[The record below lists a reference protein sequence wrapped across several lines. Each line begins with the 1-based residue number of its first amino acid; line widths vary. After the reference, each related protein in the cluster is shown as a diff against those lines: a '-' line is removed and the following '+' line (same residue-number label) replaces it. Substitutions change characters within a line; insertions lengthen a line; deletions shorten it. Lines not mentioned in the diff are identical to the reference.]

1 MITENQLRALDFEY
15 NEDSFS
21 WIHKD
26 ITVEFDSELQS
37 GYKITFIPF
46 IDFELQGIND
56 HRDLSKFI
64 KLVYGE

>member
-15 NEDSFS
+15 NDDLDLYSF
-21 WIHKD
+21 KD
-26 ITVEFDSELQS
+26 IDVLFDESVMRIFLNSFQV
-37 GYKITFIPF
+37 F
-46 IDFELQGIND
+46 GIND

>member
-15 NEDSFS
+15 NEELERWEF
-21 WIHKD
+21 KD
-26 ITVEFDSELQS
+26 VIVINDEVNIIELHNYQV
-37 GYKITFIPF
+37 F
-46 IDFELQGIND
+46 GIND

>member
-15 NEDSFS
+15 DDDYFNAYKFR
-21 WIHKD
+21 D
-26 ITVEFDSELQS
+26 ISIEFDDEFQK
-37 GYKITFIPF
+37 GIKIEFKN
-46 IDFELQGIND
+46 FELQGIND

>member
-15 NEDSFS
+15 NEYLERWEF
-21 WIHKD
+21 KE
-26 ITVEFDSELQS
+26 ITVDLLFSVENVITLQ
-37 GYKITFIPF
+37 
-46 IDFELQGIND
+46 DFQVFGIND

>member
-15 NEDSFS
+15 NEELER
-21 WIHKD
+21 WELKE
-26 ITVEFDSELQS
+26 ITVDLLFSEENVVKLQ
-37 GYKITFIPF
+37 
-46 IDFELQGIND
+46 DFQVFGIND

>member
-15 NEDSFS
+15 NDLTCLWEF
-21 WIHKD
+21 KD
-26 ITVEFDSELQS
+26 ITVWIAEDDQEVYL
-37 GYKITFIPF
+37 GN
-46 IDFELQGIND
+46 FELFGIND

>member
-15 NEDSFS
+15 NGYLES
-21 WIHKD
+21 WLFRD
-26 ITVEFDSELQS
+26 ITVDFTDDKVTIELAGFQV
-37 GYKITFIPF
+37 F
-46 IDFELQGIND
+46 GIND

>member
-15 NEDSFS
+15 NEFLEEWSF
-21 WIHKD
+21 KD
-26 ITVEFDSELQS
+26 IVVFLFNGEWHVIELNGFQV
-37 GYKITFIPF
+37 F
-46 IDFELQGIND
+46 GIND

>member
-15 NEDSFS
+15 YENTEVWQFKEIAIYLDG
-21 WIHKD
+21 
-26 ITVEFDSELQS
+26 QS
-37 GYKITFIPF
+37 YSVLLN
-46 IDFELQGIND
+46 DFELYGIND

>member
-15 NEDSFS
+15 NELFEN
-21 WIHKD
+21 WTFKD
-26 ITVEFDSELQS
+26 ITFYLDSELQK
-37 GYKITFIPF
+37 GYEINYYG
-46 IDFELQGIND
+46 FELEGIND

>member
-15 NEDSFS
+15 SEILEMWEF
-21 WIHKD
+21 KD
-26 ITVEFDSELQS
+26 ISICIDGESYSVLLN
-37 GYKITFIPF
+37 
-46 IDFELQGIND
+46 DFEVYGIND

>member
-15 NEDSFS
+15 NEPFER
-21 WIHKD
+21 WQFED
-26 ITVEFDSELQS
+26 ITVEFIGLDSEMVVKLQ
-37 GYKITFIPF
+37 
-46 IDFELQGIND
+46 DFQVFGIND

>member
-15 NEDSFS
+15 NEELERWGF
-21 WIHKD
+21 KD
-26 ITVEFDSELQS
+26 IAVYFNESDSLDV
-37 GYKITFIPF
+37 FISLNGF
-46 IDFELQGIND
+46 QLYGIND